1 MNVLGRYRFH
11 VGEIVFHKRFGYRGV
26 VIAADPACR
35 AAGTRALGPKAA
47 RNQPWY
53 HLLVH
58 GGRETYVA
66 QDHLVH
72 DWNHDPVEHP
82 EVDLRFPTF
91 HKGRYFYQS
100 TN

>member
-1 MNVLGRYRFH
+1 MNVLGRYRFS

-26 VIAADPACR
+26 VIGADPVCR
-35 AAGTRALGPKAA
+35 ASENGRPGMRPAA
-47 RNQPWY
+47 QPWY
-53 HLLVH
+53 HILVH

-66 QDHLVH
+66 QEHLVH
-72 DWNHDPVEHP
+72 DWSHDPVEHP
-82 EVDLRFPTF
+82 EVELRFPTF